1 ALNGISPFEGLSSDR
16 EALHRRHQLAKRETQ
31 PQDQTLQLDPRAF
44 HRYKLKSR
52 RCCFNAFLMKYI
64 IVNGCF
70 HLCALCLTIVHFR
83 TFRLRLR
90 RDTMGFTEPFKVFSE
105 NRSSTVDLF
114 HLYSEELEDERCSSC
129 HSTVI
134 QGQFEGSVLTTSGTY
149 QVEAIHRYT
158 SQPSQHHSIIYHEDD
173 MDKRIVEHLMS
184 VLLKSIK
191 WIEQMLFHE
200 ELSILPTPF
209 SPLRHVPTVY
219 RSKRT
224 SDNSKSCCLLFPA
237 DHFYYRKFKSVEAVV
252 AQKLCPELEVLL
264 DIGYIWTKAH

>member
-1 ALNGISPFEGLSSDR
+1 MSSSLGALNGISPFEGLSSDR

-44 HRYKLKSR
+44 H
-52 RCCFNAFLMKYI
+52 
-64 IVNGCF
+64 
-70 HLCALCLTIVHFR
+70 R

-184 VLLKSIK
+184 VLLK
-191 WIEQMLFHE
+191 
-200 ELSILPTPF
+200 
-209 SPLRHVPTVY
+209 
-219 RSKRT
+219 
-224 SDNSKSCCLLFPA
+224 
-237 DHFYYRKFKSVEAVV
+237 
-252 AQKLCPELEVLL
+252 
-264 DIGYIWTKAH
+264 